1 MSVICRLHVRVLVI
15 VSMGTGGQVENRG
28 TEMGVCVRVSVSVD
42 ARSNL
47 WRTSSQTHIIITTR

>member
-1 MSVICRLHVRVLVI
+1 MSVICRLHLRVLVI

-28 TEMGVCVRVSVSVD
+28 TEMGVCVHVSVD